1 MSTEINNQESTF
13 NAAKVQAKININ
25 FSKSI
30 EACAAAYGDDG
41 PAMKQYLLAGHDKA
55 LKLNNRGALEFD
67 AQGKLAPHILEAYST
82 YGFYIFENVISELEI
97 NDMKADLAQLKE
109 NFPALPEQKLSPKGD
124 PAIAANSVGPRL
136 IFSKP
141 LGDPLGG
148 TSIAN
153 GRHQVKL
160 FEPKPADDAP
170 AASVFIVLGSLEF
183 SDACLR
189 AYGHPDLLRAA
200 ASICGNDFAP
210 FHESLFIKE
219 AGLGA
224 AVSWHQDGDT
234 HWDNPEFEEN
244 IHGFNFM
251 AQIYGSTPVN
261 GVWVVPGT
269 HKLGKLDIS
278 AMVKES
284 GSERL
289 TDAVPIVCNPGDVVM
304 CNRQIVHGSFANT
317 GYEDR
322 ITVNFGFHKRSS
334 VYNVTGA
341 GIHCAA
347 QVFDDAHILER
358 SKMIGYGIDARAKH
372 YPHET
377 PYVYQPLAN
386 SAVDCRWHEGLRESI
401 KDYNLRD
408 LSI

>member
-1 MSTEINNQESTF
+1 MSNQRTSNTDNESQQ
-13 NAAKVQAKININ
+13 VSID

-30 EACAAAYGDDG
+30 VACAAAYGENAE
-41 PAMKQYLLAGHDKA
+41 AMKQYLLEGEKKA
-55 LKLNNRGALEFD
+55 LQLNNRGPLEFD
-67 AQGKLAPHILEAYST
+67 THGQLTQNIVDAYSE
-82 YGFYIFENVISELEI
+82 YGFYIFENVISDIELS
-97 NDMKADLAQLKE
+97 DMKTDLTQMKA
-109 NFPALPEQKLSPKGD
+109 NFPVMPDQKINAQGE
-124 PAIAANSVGPRL
+124 PAIAINSTGPRL
-136 IFSKP
+136 IWSKP

-148 TSIAN
+148 TEIAN
-153 GRHQVKL
+153 GRHQIKL
-160 FEPKPADDAP
+160 FEPKAAEDAP
-170 AASVFIVLGSLEF
+170 LASGFIVLGSLEF
-183 SDACLR
+183 SEACLR

-200 ASICGNDFAP
+200 ATICGEDFAP
-210 FHESLFIKE
+210 FHESLFIKD

-234 HWDNPEFEEN
+234 HWDSEEFEEN

-251 AQIYGSTPVN
+251 AQVYGSTPVN

-269 HKLGKLDIS
+269 HKLGKLDIK
-278 AMVKES
+278 AMVEAS

-289 TDAVPIVCNPGDVVM
+289 KDAVPIVCNPGDVVM

-317 GYEDR
+317 GFEDR
-322 ITVNFGFHKRSS
+322 VTVNFGFHKRSS
-334 VYNVTGA
+334 VLNITGA

-347 QVFDDAHILER
+347 QVFDESHILER
-358 SKMIGYGIDARAKH
+358 SKLIGYGIDARAQR

-377 PYVYQPLAN
+377 SYVYAPLAN
-386 SAVDCRWHEGLRESI
+386 SGVDCKWHDDIKSSI